1 MKLRYIYEKLSYK
14 GQANTHLLCLSLSR
28 FLKLLLGSSAFQF
41 DGDTC
46 RPSYTEQCTKKN
58 AVTQQPVFTRQF
70 FPYSEFVGM
79 SVLKAFCTCAHTR
92 CPWLRQVRSSDEEE
106 AAPLYRK
113 KLNPLLTRWTEVVLF
128 TIAKGQ
134 TAQSH
139 RALPYQSPWPW
150 QEKKRKKKKRFP
162 CKEMAEAN
170 PWGL

>member
-14 GQANTHLLCLSLSR
+14 GQANTHLLCLSLSC

-46 RPSYTEQCTKKN
+46 CPSYTEQCTKKN
-58 AVTQQPVFTRQF
+58 AVTQQLVFTRQF
-70 FPYSEFVGM
+70 FRTLNLWACWCWKLAAHVHTL
-79 SVLKAFCTCAHTR
+79 SVLGC
-92 CPWLRQVRSSDEEE
+92 VRSGVQTKRK
-106 AAPLYRK
+106 LRRYTVK
-113 KLNPLLTRWTEVVLF
+113 KLNLLFTRWTEVVLF

-150 QEKKRKKKKRFP
+150 QEKKKIS
-162 CKEMAEAN
+162 
-170 PWGL
+170 L